1 MDAHVVTAETPEFS
15 RLVVKFYYAPLYNE
29 RRSKGYIE
37 ERVDL
42 DTGEIKRIW
51 HKGEGREI
59 WEDKEFIEIRIPG
72 NVSEI
77 RCREVRETDKLKWP
91 REYEAF
97 KKGHEAPVRGTPTDK
112 LPFLTLSQ
120 VQELKAFGIKT
131 AEDLLT
137 VSDSDAQKFMGIN
150 ALKQKAKDYLEALNG
165 GVPLEQ
171 ARSEIAALKAQVAEL
186 AKIDRKGR

>member
-1 MDAHVVTAETPEFS
+1 MDAHVVTTDTPEFS
-15 RLVVKFYYAPLYNE
+15 RLGVRFYYAPLYNE
-29 RRSKGYIE
+29 KRSKGYME

-42 DTGEIKRIW
+42 DTGEVKKFW

-77 RCREVRETDKLKWP
+77 RCREVRESDKLKWP

-97 KKGHEAPVRGTPTDK
+97 KKGQEAPIRGTPTDK

-120 VQELKAFGIKT
+120 VQELKAFGVKT
-131 AEDLLT
+131 AEDLLAI
-137 VSDSDAQKFMGIN
+137 SDSDAQKFMGIN
-150 ALKQKAKDYLEALNG
+150 ALKQKAKDFLAALEGHA
-165 GVPLEQ
+165 PLEQ
-171 ARSEIAALKAQVAEL
+171 ARAEIAALRAQIDAVAKE
-186 AKIDRKGR
+186 KRK